1 MISSKYKNL
10 SKELNSLEK
19 HLISKRL
26 VVGNYTSRQKVLI
39 MSFIVLTHAKIE
51 EYFESYGLE
60 IINEASKKWKNKRTI
75 PLSILSLV
83 AYYGYRLPDIPTKII
98 LHQNELSKNII
109 SLEERIEKVVNY
121 YNSDIR
127 VLNHGIKETN
137 LLRILLPLGVRVEDF
152 DATWI
157 STVETFSSLR
167 GEAAHKGFVKNE
179 FNHLDILE
187 NVKKI
192 KEGIKSLDKV
202 ISLIK

>member
-1 MISSKYKNL
+1 M
-10 SKELNSLEK
+10 
-19 HLISKRL
+19 
-26 VVGNYTSRQKVLI
+26 
-39 MSFIVLTHAKIE
+39 
-51 EYFESYGLE
+51 
-60 IINEASKKWKNKRTI
+60 
-75 PLSILSLV
+75 
-83 AYYGYRLPDIPTKII
+83 
-98 LHQNELSKNII
+98 
-109 SLEERIEKVVNY
+109 
-121 YNSDIR
+121 
-127 VLNHGIKETN
+127 LNHGIKETN